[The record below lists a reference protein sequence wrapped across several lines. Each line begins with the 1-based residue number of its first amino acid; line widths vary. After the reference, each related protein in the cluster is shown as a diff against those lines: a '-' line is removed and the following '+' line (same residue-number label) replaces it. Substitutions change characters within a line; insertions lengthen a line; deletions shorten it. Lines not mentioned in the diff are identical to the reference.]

1 MFSTAA
7 LAGYNAWGNWTR
19 VQQTRE
25 APYIQYVHGEHILQL
40 HWGWTTWTIQG
51 RSAIPVAKVRASYVR
66 MPEMKNPKHAS
77 PHMIPFPCWGYQH
90 V

>member
-7 LAGYNAWGNWTR
+7 LAGYNAWSNWTR

-40 HWGWTTWTIQG
+40 
-51 RSAIPVAKVRASYVR
+51 Y
-66 MPEMKNPKHAS
+66 
-77 PHMIPFPCWGYQH
+77 
-90 V
+90 